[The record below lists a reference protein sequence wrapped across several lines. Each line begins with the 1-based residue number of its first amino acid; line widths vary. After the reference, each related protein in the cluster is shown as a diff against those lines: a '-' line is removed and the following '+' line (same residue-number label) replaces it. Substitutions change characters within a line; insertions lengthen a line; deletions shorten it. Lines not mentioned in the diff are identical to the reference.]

1 MRRFKSSVEAA
12 SETIREVFSRGLI
25 AFDAT
30 VQGKPVTVEEYQM
43 KELLG
48 YTFTLTPQAHNDKEE
63 MLNWM
68 RQRLSKPHICKEYGE
83 EWFQSMIN
91 AEPTKEFEAH
101 MRYYPEY
108 WSKFSG
114 VGWSYS
120 YAGRLNPN
128 LKEGL
133 SLLKTNP
140 YRRGVLLQIYY
151 PSDLHQLQFNRR
163 IPCSVE
169 YHPLIRR
176 GVHGDVLFLI
186 YHSRSMDLVNWFSLD
201 LYRAM
206 RLQEYIAE
214 QLSVGVADL
223 VTYVDSLHA
232 YKVDVPD
239 QLKW

>member
-1 MRRFKSSVEAA
+1 LRRFKSSVEAA

-30 VQGKPVTVEEYQM
+30 VQGKSVSEEEYQM
-43 KELLG
+43 KELIG
-48 YTFTLTPQAHNDKEE
+48 YTFTLTPLAHNDKVE

-68 RQRLSKPHICKEYGE
+68 SRKLSKPHICREYGE
-83 EWFQSMIN
+83 EWFQAMVN
-91 AEPTKEFEAH
+91 AEPLRECEAH
-101 MRYYPEY
+101 MKYYPEY

-114 VGWSYS
+114 GNWSYT
-120 YAGRLNPN
+120 YAGRLNPS
-128 LKEGL
+128 LKEAL

-140 YRRGVLLQIYY
+140 YRRGVLLQVYY
-151 PSDLHQLQFNRR
+151 PYDLRLLWFNKRV
-163 IPCSVE
+163 PCSVE
-169 YHPLIRR
+169 YHPLIRK
-176 GVHGDVLFLI
+176 GVHGDSLFLI

-206 RLQEYIAE
+206 RLQEFIAE
-214 QLSVGVADL
+214 QLGVGIADL